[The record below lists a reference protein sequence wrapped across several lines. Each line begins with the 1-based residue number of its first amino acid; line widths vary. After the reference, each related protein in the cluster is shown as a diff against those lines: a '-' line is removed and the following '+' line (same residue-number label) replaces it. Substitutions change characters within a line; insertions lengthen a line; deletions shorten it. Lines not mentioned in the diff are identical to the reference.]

1 MYAIKVE
8 LKLNNKERTLMRKH
22 SGYARFVYNYGL
34 ALTQSLYSAGVKVSI
49 AKQINEIKKVFTGY
63 TKKQVENQWMNKL
76 SSKVYQR
83 AFMDLGQAYQRWSKG
98 LSGKPVFK
106 SKNDGDSFSV
116 YDGNGKVLIS
126 PGKKIKIPTLG
137 TFRLKEDLAC
147 SYCTQTFT
155 ISRQANKWYV
165 SFAIDADRIPPT
177 HHPEELVGIDLGV
190 KCFCTLSDGSQIE
203 APKPYKQA
211 KTKLAKAQWR
221 NRNKQSGNR
230 RQGIKQ
236 SNRAKK
242 FYDSIATKHA
252 QIANQRKDFLHKT
265 TTDISRRFYRIRIED
280 LNVSGMLANR
290 KLSAAISDLGFYE
303 FRRQLV
309 YKSEFFGTKVEVVDR
324 WYPSSKLC
332 SICRNKHDSL
342 KLSDRVYQCQNKS
355 CLAHTITMDRDLNA
369 AYNLLNAPS
378 DFVRLAQ
385 PEVTLVDKK

>member
-34 ALTQSLYSAGVKVSI
+34 ALTQELYSAGIKGSVT
-49 AKQINEIKKVFTGY
+49 KQINEIKKVFTTY
-63 TKKQVENQWMNKL
+63 TKKQPENQWMNKL

-83 AFMDLGQAYQRWSKG
+83 AFMDLGQAYQRWAKG

-106 SKNDGDSFSV
+106 SKKDGDSFTV
-116 YDGNGKVLIS
+116 YDGNGKVLALS
-126 PGKKIKIPTLG
+126 GKKIKIPTLG
-137 TFRLKEDLAC
+137 TFRLKEALP
-147 SYCTQTFT
+147 YCYVTQTFT
-155 ISRQANKWYV
+155 ISRQANRWYI
-165 SFAIDADRIPPT
+165 SFAVDADRIPPI
-177 HHPEELVGIDLGV
+177 HHPEEAVGIDLGV
-190 KCFCTLSDGSQIE
+190 KCFATLSNGFQIE
-203 APKPYKQA
+203 APKRYKQA
-211 KTKLAKAQWR
+211 KTKRALGQWR

-230 RQGIKQ
+230 RQGVKQ

-242 FYDSIATKHA
+242 FYECLAKKHA
-252 QIANQRKDFLHKT
+252 RIANQRQDFLHKI
-265 TTDISRRFYRIRIED
+265 TTDISRKFYRIRIED
-280 LNVSGMLANR
+280 LNVSGMLANS

-303 FRRQLV
+303 FRRQLI
-309 YKSEFFGTKVEVVDR
+309 YKSEFFGTKVEIVDK

-332 SICRNKHDSL
+332 SICGNKHDNL

-355 CLAHTITMDRDLNA
+355 CLAHTITMDRDVNA
-369 AYNLLNAPS
+369 AYNLLNAPP